1 MLTKPH
7 TSAKRGKLVTKKKK
21 TPKKRKNRSCV
32 ALKKKPFHTTET
44 NRHRYDTLLCACAE
58 LSLSLSLSV
67 CVCDFKK
74 KRALL
79 LSVHSDRERSF

>member
-1 MLTKPH
+1 MLTNHILPQK
-7 TSAKRGKLVTKKKK
+7 GEVGNKKKENS
-21 TPKKRKNRSCV
+21 KKRKNRSCV
-32 ALKKKPFHTTET
+32 ALKKKTFHTTET